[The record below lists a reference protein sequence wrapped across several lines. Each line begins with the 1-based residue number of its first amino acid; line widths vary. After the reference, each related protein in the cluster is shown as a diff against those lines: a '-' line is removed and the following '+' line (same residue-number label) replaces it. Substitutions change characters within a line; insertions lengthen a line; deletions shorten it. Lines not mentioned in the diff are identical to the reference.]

1 MALKLNNKR
10 KVGQFYEALAASY
23 LEQQGL
29 TILTKN
35 AHVRIGEIDLICQDK
50 LTLVFVEVKYRRSA
64 RYGCA
69 IEAISPQKK
78 RKWRQA
84 AEIWLHQ
91 QNLTEHEWDCRFD
104 LVAIDG
110 DPAQITWLPNVLLE

>member
-1 MALKLNNKR
+1 MALKPSNKR
-10 KVGQFYEALAASY
+10 RIGQYYENLAADY
-23 LEQQGL
+23 LRQQGL
-29 TILTKN
+29 TVLTQN
-35 AHVRIGEIDLICQDK
+35 AHVRLGEIDLICQDQ
-50 LTLVFVEVKYRRSA
+50 LTFIFVEVKYRRNQ
-64 RYGCA
+64 RYGSA

-84 AEIWLHQ
+84 AQIWLHQ
-91 QNLTEHEWDCRFD
+91 QNLTEYEWDCRFD